1 MNRSRDP
8 WPWLL
13 GAAAGLFYL
22 AFHST
27 FYNFDGVACAIAV
40 ELGDLPH
47 LAHGNHL
54 AYGLAGLVF
63 DRGWRVLGYEGPAML
78 PLQTLDS
85 LLGGAG
91 IGLFFRFLR
100 RQGLSW
106 PAALLS
112 ALGLAV
118 SQAYWFWSLEA
129 QVYLFGVFFALLAA
143 DYAFAERPSPVP
155 AGIWLAAA
163 VLGHVGHLMLFPVAA
178 YALWRCDRTGRFAL
192 RFAAALGLS
201 VAAAY
206 TAAGMFII
214 RPDDWPALR
223 AWLLGSAALSLDR
236 SFLWYGGYSLENL
249 RVWALMTLRI
259 FAEGAA
265 LSGWTAAAAWTLGAA
280 ALSAAA
286 AGAARGGHRRLAILA
301 GLWLGGYA
309 LLFILW
315 QPWTVVYRVVDL
327 LPLWLLIALWAD
339 DARPR
344 LAMVGAWVLAAGTLN
359 ATTLILPACD
369 PTKNKP
375 LQEAVWLAQATPP
388 EAWIVVSA
396 HGQVY
401 VPYFSHRRPVNLRY
415 HADDES
421 LGRRLDK
428 LEQAGEQVYVT
439 AATLDGAGRRA
450 FFTAYGLREE
460 SRRGEEA
467 LYRVMKGKPSGS
479 SQKRLKTAAALRN
492 GPKGMGSERLSVP
505 RAIKKTP

>member
-1 MNRSRDP
+1 M
-8 WPWLL
+8 
-13 GAAAGLFYL
+13 
-22 AFHST
+22 
-27 FYNFDGVACAIAV
+27 
-40 ELGDLPH
+40 
-47 LAHGNHL
+47 
-54 AYGLAGLVF
+54 
-63 DRGWRVLGYEGPAML
+63 
-78 PLQTLDS
+78 
-85 LLGGAG
+85 
-91 IGLFFRFLR
+91 
-100 RQGLSW
+100 
-106 PAALLS
+106 
-112 ALGLAV
+112 
-118 SQAYWFWSLEA
+118 
-129 QVYLFGVFFALLAA
+129 
-143 DYAFAERPSPVP
+143 
-155 AGIWLAAA
+155 
-163 VLGHVGHLMLFPVAA
+163 
-178 YALWRCDRTGRFAL
+178 
-192 RFAAALGLS
+192 
-201 VAAAY
+201 
-206 TAAGMFII
+206 
-214 RPDDWPALR
+214 
-223 AWLLGSAALSLDR
+223 
-236 SFLWYGGYSLENL
+236 
-249 RVWALMTLRI
+249 
-259 FAEGAA
+259 
-265 LSGWTAAAAWTLGAA
+265 
-280 ALSAAA
+280 
-286 AGAARGGHRRLAILA
+286 
-301 GLWLGGYA
+301 
-309 LLFILW
+309 
-315 QPWTVVYRVVDL
+315 VDL

-479 SQKRLKTAAALRN
+479 SQQRLKTAAALRN
-492 GPKGMGSERLSVP
+492 GPQGMGSERLSVP